1 MRKPKKEIQ
10 LTSYDE
16 LLGINEAEQNSF
28 NQVFEVPLNEL
39 YPFKNHPFHVNDDEK
54 MAETVESIKNYG
66 ILNPALVRPR
76 AEGGYELIAGHRR
89 KRGCELAGKSKM
101 PVLIRNYTD
110 DEAVIVMVDSN
121 IQRENL
127 LPSEKAYAYKMKM
140 DAVKH
145 QGIKDENAVS
155 VDSADLVGQAAGDS
169 GRTVQRYIRL
179 TCLIPELLKLLDEGK
194 INFTVGVSL
203 TYLSETEQIWVKDC
217 IVSGASSVTGSMAT
231 KLKQYSGEGK
241 LTELAVQL
249 ILNEKKTETG
259 KDESISQRNIT
270 ENRLN
275 RLSMNCLITGRKA
288 NNEGRRESKMA
299 KSESTKIEFGY
310 FHDYE
315 SEQFAFYRIPK
326 VLFTDEY
333 FRNLSSDAKVLYG
346 LMLDR
351 MALSIR
357 NNWVD
362 NEGKVYIIFT
372 LEQVMEY
379 MNCGKD
385 KGVKILA
392 ELDTDK
398 GIGLIERVKR
408 GLGKPTIIY
417 VKSFVYRKEKVLD
430 SAENDNRSQ
439 EVGKAEVKSSE
450 KPKSGVLESRSQEF
464 GKTEVWKSEKSKS
477 RVRKNRSTE
486 VGKTDPN
493 NTNYNYTDISNTDR
507 SNTDLINLS
516 DSSEQ
521 QSMDL
526 MEEMGLF
533 QMNTALVKRN
543 IEYDCLVQR
552 CRLGE
557 QQQLDEIVALIV
569 ETISIE
575 RENITISG
583 VKYPYQFVK
592 SRLLLL
598 EESHIEYVLDCL
610 HENTRE
616 VKNIKAYLLTCL
628 MNSITTIGNYYQ
640 AKVNHDMYGGGI

>member
-1 MRKPKKEIQ
+1 
-10 LTSYDE
+10 
-16 LLGINEAEQNSF
+16 
-28 NQVFEVPLNEL
+28 
-39 YPFKNHPFHVNDDEK
+39 
-54 MAETVESIKNYG
+54 
-66 ILNPALVRPR
+66 
-76 AEGGYELIAGHRR
+76 
-89 KRGCELAGKSKM
+89 
-101 PVLIRNYTD
+101 
-110 DEAVIVMVDSN
+110 
-121 IQRENL
+121 
-127 LPSEKAYAYKMKM
+127 
-140 DAVKH
+140 
-145 QGIKDENAVS
+145 
-155 VDSADLVGQAAGDS
+155 
-169 GRTVQRYIRL
+169 
-179 TCLIPELLKLLDEGK
+179 
-194 INFTVGVSL
+194 
-203 TYLSETEQIWVKDC
+203 
-217 IVSGASSVTGSMAT
+217 
-231 KLKQYSGEGK
+231 
-241 LTELAVQL
+241 
-249 ILNEKKTETG
+249 
-259 KDESISQRNIT
+259 
-270 ENRLN
+270 
-275 RLSMNCLITGRKA
+275 
-288 NNEGRRESKMA
+288 MA

-372 LEQVMEY
+372 LEQVMGY

-430 SAENDNRSQ
+430 LAENDNRSQ

-450 KPKSGVLESRSQEF
+450 KPKSGVLEC
-464 GKTEVWKSEKSKS
+464 
-477 RVRKNRSTE
+477 RSTE

-526 MEEMGLF
+526 MEEMKLF

>member
-1 MRKPKKEIQ
+1 
-10 LTSYDE
+10 
-16 LLGINEAEQNSF
+16 
-28 NQVFEVPLNEL
+28 
-39 YPFKNHPFHVNDDEK
+39 
-54 MAETVESIKNYG
+54 
-66 ILNPALVRPR
+66 
-76 AEGGYELIAGHRR
+76 
-89 KRGCELAGKSKM
+89 
-101 PVLIRNYTD
+101 
-110 DEAVIVMVDSN
+110 
-121 IQRENL
+121 
-127 LPSEKAYAYKMKM
+127 
-140 DAVKH
+140 
-145 QGIKDENAVS
+145 
-155 VDSADLVGQAAGDS
+155 
-169 GRTVQRYIRL
+169 
-179 TCLIPELLKLLDEGK
+179 
-194 INFTVGVSL
+194 
-203 TYLSETEQIWVKDC
+203 
-217 IVSGASSVTGSMAT
+217 
-231 KLKQYSGEGK
+231 
-241 LTELAVQL
+241 
-249 ILNEKKTETG
+249 
-259 KDESISQRNIT
+259 
-270 ENRLN
+270 
-275 RLSMNCLITGRKA
+275 
-288 NNEGRRESKMA
+288 MA
-299 KSESTKIEFGY
+299 KCESTKIEFGY

-430 SAENDNRSQ
+430 SAE
-439 EVGKAEVKSSE
+439 
-450 KPKSGVLESRSQEF
+450 KSGVLESRSQEF

-477 RVRKNRSTE
+477 GVRKNRSTE

-526 MEEMGLF
+526 MEEMKLF

>member
-1 MRKPKKEIQ
+1 
-10 LTSYDE
+10 
-16 LLGINEAEQNSF
+16 
-28 NQVFEVPLNEL
+28 
-39 YPFKNHPFHVNDDEK
+39 
-54 MAETVESIKNYG
+54 
-66 ILNPALVRPR
+66 
-76 AEGGYELIAGHRR
+76 
-89 KRGCELAGKSKM
+89 
-101 PVLIRNYTD
+101 
-110 DEAVIVMVDSN
+110 
-121 IQRENL
+121 
-127 LPSEKAYAYKMKM
+127 
-140 DAVKH
+140 
-145 QGIKDENAVS
+145 
-155 VDSADLVGQAAGDS
+155 
-169 GRTVQRYIRL
+169 
-179 TCLIPELLKLLDEGK
+179 
-194 INFTVGVSL
+194 
-203 TYLSETEQIWVKDC
+203 
-217 IVSGASSVTGSMAT
+217 
-231 KLKQYSGEGK
+231 
-241 LTELAVQL
+241 
-249 ILNEKKTETG
+249 
-259 KDESISQRNIT
+259 
-270 ENRLN
+270 
-275 RLSMNCLITGRKA
+275 
-288 NNEGRRESKMA
+288 MA

-450 KPKSGVLESRSQEF
+450 KPKIWSSG
-464 GKTEVWKSEKSKS
+464 KSKS
-477 RVRKNRSTE
+477 RVRKNRSLE
-486 VGKTDPN
+486 VGKIEVWSSEKPKYRSRKTDPN

-526 MEEMGLF
+526 MEEMKLF